1 MEWVVVE
8 GMEWEVV
15 EEGMEWVEVEGMDW
29 EVVVVMEEVSME

>member
-1 MEWVVVE
+1 MEWVVEE